1 MDMDID
7 TVLTI
12 IKMVENEIETLIAH
26 AEKEDSQFHYA
37 RAYELRLLTEHLQG
51 CIDLQVAQIEGM

>member
-1 MDMDID
+1 MDID

-12 IKMVENEIETLIAH
+12 LAVVESKIETLIAL

-37 RAYELRLLTEHLQG
+37 RAYELRLLTEELQDY
-51 CIDLQVAQIEGM
+51 IEQQVAQVEGM